1 MRAHWRALTL
11 CAVCA
16 LFAFV
21 SNARAR
27 AQGVVPPVE
36 ATEPAAVEPGKL
48 RPAPAVPPAS
58 RPPAQPAPEV
68 KRKLYRELARGVFVR
83 PSYAAAG
90 AELRVEVW
98 GVVVAPG
105 ASEPARFPGAVMF
118 ELIDGSLEVVEP
130 KRGAVRSGASFAV
143 DEGGRVVL
151 HNVGDR
157 PATLRA
163 VVVRGMER

>member
-1 MRAHWRALTL
+1 
-11 CAVCA
+11 
-16 LFAFV
+16 
-21 SNARAR
+21 
-27 AQGVVPPVE
+27 
-36 ATEPAAVEPGKL
+36 
-48 RPAPAVPPAS
+48 
-58 RPPAQPAPEV
+58 
-68 KRKLYRELARGVFVR
+68 
-83 PSYAAAG
+83 
-90 AELRVEVW
+90 
-98 GVVVAPG
+98 
-105 ASEPARFPGAVMF
+105 MF